1 MECEIK
7 RMKNIMFDILIF
19 LKVEIPTIEI
29 LFEKQHDYFS
39 LNSRDHFLP
48 ITAFYILQTDEIVLS
63 SFIFIDKVPE
73 Q

>member
-1 MECEIK
+1 MECEIE

-39 LNSRDHFLP
+39 LNSRDHYGILH
-48 ITAFYILQTDEIVLS
+48 ITDR
-63 SFIFIDKVPE
+63 
-73 Q
+73 